1 MAKRKKSGSDGKNDN
16 MVMVMTISLFIILL
30 AFFILMNSIAVTDEK
45 KKRVLVGSLVDSFGG
60 ESEAEPRGEF
70 ADDSFSQG
78 VSPLDLSALSNENQ
92 KGMKD
97 IRVTVQQNRTILSIP
112 AERLFVPDESGLSTE
127 GQHILDNLVDLIE
140 KNPYAMDISVHTDNI
155 PLFEK
160 TGIGNTELTAIRS
173 ARILQYFVEKAGVPA
188 ERFTACGWG
197 MVKPQEPNTTIEG
210 RKLNRRVDLTFVHD
224 KKMEK
229 PKGYFIF
236 KDFFFK
242 VKEKR
247 TKEP

>member
-1 MAKRKKSGSDGKNDN
+1 
-16 MVMVMTISLFIILL
+16 MVMTISLFIILL
-30 AFFILMNSIAVTDEK
+30 AFFILMNSIAVTDNK
-45 KKRVLVGSLVDSFGG
+45 KKRVLVGSLIESFGG
-60 ESEAEPRGEF
+60 ESETEPRGEF

-78 VSPLDLSALSNENQ
+78 VSPLDLSALSNEKQ

-97 IRVTVQQNRTILSIP
+97 IRVTVKQDRTILSIP
-112 AERLFVPDESGLSTE
+112 EERLFTLDQTRLSAE
-127 GQHILDNLVDLIE
+127 GEKILDNLTGLIE
-140 KNPYAMDISVHTDNI
+140 KNPYAMDISVHTDNR
-155 PLFEK
+155 PVLES
-160 TGIGNTELTAIRS
+160 TGMTNMELTALRS
-173 ARILQYFVEKAGVPA
+173 AQVLKYFVEKAGVPA

-197 MVKPQEPNTTIEG
+197 MEKPEAPNTTLEG

-236 KDFFFK
+236 RDFFFK

-247 TKEP
+247 TKAP

>member
-1 MAKRKKSGSDGKNDN
+1 MAKRKKSGSDGKSDS
-16 MVMVMTISLFIILL
+16 MVMMMTISLFIILL

-112 AERLFVPDESGLSTE
+112 EERLFVQDESGLSTE
-127 GQHILDNLVDLIE
+127 GQRILDNLVDLIE

-160 TGIGNTELTAIRS
+160 TGMGNTELTAIRS

-197 MVKPQEPNTTIEG
+197 MEKPQEPNTTIEG